1 MNIYDIFI
9 LIFRSVFSY
18 IFLLIILKAM
28 GKRELSQVSIFDIVI
43 FLIMSELFS
52 LALNDPH
59 ASILHFI
66 IPVIVIAILEFI
78 SSLLSLKYIK
88 IRKFLEG
95 KISFIIYKGEIDFK
109 TMKKNRYNIPDLM
122 LQLRNKDIQSP
133 IEVEYAILEGNGNL
147 NIIKKQD
154 LIVQYPE
161 PLIIDGK
168 INYDA
173 LNMLKLDETY
183 IYALIAKKGYTS
195 PQQIFFGQLLIDGF
209 FIVPF
214 EKWMNY

>member
-1 MNIYDIFI
+1 MALDDII
-9 LIFRSVFSY
+9 TLIIRTIFSY
-18 IFLLIILKAM
+18 IFLLIILKVM
-28 GKRELSQVSIFDIVI
+28 GKRELSQVSIFDVVI

-52 LALNDPH
+52 LALNDPD

-66 IPVIVIAILEFI
+66 IPVIVIAILELI
-78 SSLLSLKYIK
+78 SSLVSLKFIK

-133 IEVEYAILEGNGNL
+133 IEVEYAILEGNG
-147 NIIKKQD
+147 
-154 LIVQYPE
+154 
-161 PLIIDGK
+161 K

-173 LNMLKLDETY
+173 LKKLNLDETF
-183 IYALIAKKGYTS
+183 IYSLLAKNGYTS
-195 PQQIFFGQLLIDGF
+195 PQQIFFGQLLTNGF

-214 EKWMNY
+214 EK

>member
-1 MNIYDIFI
+1 MALDDII
-9 LIFRSVFSY
+9 TLIIRTIFSY
-18 IFLLIILKAM
+18 VFLLIILKVM
-28 GKRELSQVSIFDIVI
+28 GKRELSQVSIFDVVI

-52 LALNDPH
+52 LALNDPD

-66 IPVIVIAILEFI
+66 IPVIVIAILELI
-78 SSLLSLKYIK
+78 SSLLSLKIIK

-154 LIVQYPE
+154 LIVEYPD

-173 LNMLKLDETY
+173 LKKLNLDETF
-183 IYALIAKKGYTS
+183 IYSLLAKNGYTS
-195 PQQIFFGQLLIDGF
+195 PQQIFFGQLLTNGF

-214 EKWMNY
+214 EK

>member
-1 MNIYDIFI
+1 MALDDII
-9 LIFRSVFSY
+9 TLIIRTIFSY
-18 IFLLIILKAM
+18 IFLLIILKVM
-28 GKRELSQVSIFDIVI
+28 GKRELSQVSIFDVVI

-52 LALNDPH
+52 LALNDPD

-66 IPVIVIAILEFI
+66 IPVIVIAILELI
-78 SSLLSLKYIK
+78 SSLLSLKFIK

-154 LIVQYPE
+154 LIVEYPD

-173 LNMLKLDETY
+173 LKKLNLDETF
-183 IYALIAKKGYTS
+183 ICSLLAKNGYTS
-195 PQQIFFGQLLIDGF
+195 PQQIFFGQLLTNGF

-214 EKWMNY
+214 EK

>member
-1 MNIYDIFI
+1 MALDDII
-9 LIFRSVFSY
+9 TLIIRTIFSY
-18 IFLLIILKAM
+18 IFLLIILKVM
-28 GKRELSQVSIFDIVI
+28 GKRELSQVSIFDVVI

-52 LALNDPH
+52 LALNDPD

-66 IPVIVIAILEFI
+66 IPVIVIAILELI
-78 SSLLSLKYIK
+78 SSLLSLKFIK

-133 IEVEYAILEGNGNL
+133 IEVEYAILDGNGNL

-154 LIVQYPE
+154 LIVEYPD

-173 LNMLKLDETY
+173 LKKLNLDETF
-183 IYALIAKKGYTS
+183 IYSLLAKNGYNS
-195 PQQIFFGQLLIDGF
+195 PQQIFFGQLLTNGF

-214 EKWMNY
+214 EK

>member
-1 MNIYDIFI
+1 MALDDII
-9 LIFRSVFSY
+9 TLIIRTIFSY
-18 IFLLIILKAM
+18 IFLLIILKVM
-28 GKRELSQVSIFDIVI
+28 GKRELSQVSIFDVVI

-52 LALNDPH
+52 LALNDPD

-66 IPVIVIAILEFI
+66 IPVIVIAILELI
-78 SSLLSLKYIK
+78 SSLLSLKFIK

-95 KISFIIYKGEIDFK
+95 KISFIIYKGKIDFK

-154 LIVQYPE
+154 LIVEYPD

-173 LNMLKLDETY
+173 LKKLNLDETF
-183 IYALIAKKGYTS
+183 IYSLLAKNGYTS
-195 PQQIFFGQLLIDGF
+195 PQQIFFGQLLTNGF

-214 EKWMNY
+214 EK

>member
-1 MNIYDIFI
+1 MALDDII
-9 LIFRSVFSY
+9 TLIIRTIFSY
-18 IFLLIILKAM
+18 IFLLIILKVM
-28 GKRELSQVSIFDIVI
+28 GKRELSQVSIFDVVI

-52 LALNDPH
+52 LALNDPD

-66 IPVIVIAILEFI
+66 IPVIVIAILELI
-78 SSLLSLKYIK
+78 SSLLSLKFIK

-154 LIVQYPE
+154 LIVEYPD

-173 LNMLKLDETY
+173 LKKLNLDEAF
-183 IYALIAKKGYTS
+183 IYSLLAKNGYTS
-195 PQQIFFGQLLIDGF
+195 PQQIFFGQLLTNGF

-214 EKWMNY
+214 EK

>member
-1 MNIYDIFI
+1 MALDDII
-9 LIFRSVFSY
+9 TLIIRTIFSY
-18 IFLLIILKAM
+18 IFLLIILKVM
-28 GKRELSQVSIFDIVI
+28 GKRELSQVSIFDVVT

-52 LALNDPH
+52 LALNDPD

-66 IPVIVIAILEFI
+66 IPVIVIAILELI
-78 SSLLSLKYIK
+78 SSLLSLKFIK

-95 KISFIIYKGEIDFK
+95 KIAFIIYKGEIDFK

-154 LIVQYPE
+154 LIVEYPD

-173 LNMLKLDETY
+173 LKKLNLDETF
-183 IYALIAKKGYTS
+183 IYSLLAKNGYTS
-195 PQQIFFGQLLIDGF
+195 PQQIFFGQLLTNGF

-214 EKWMNY
+214 EK

>member
-1 MNIYDIFI
+1 MGLDDII
-9 LIFRSVFSY
+9 TLIIRTIFSY
-18 IFLLIILKAM
+18 IFLLIILKVM
-28 GKRELSQVSIFDIVI
+28 GKRELSQVSIFDVVI

-52 LALNDPH
+52 LALNDPD

-66 IPVIVIAILEFI
+66 IPVIVIAILELI
-78 SSLLSLKYIK
+78 SSLLSLKFIK

-154 LIVQYPE
+154 LIVEYPD

-173 LNMLKLDETY
+173 LKKLNLDETF
-183 IYALIAKKGYTS
+183 IYSLLAKNGYTS
-195 PQQIFFGQLLIDGF
+195 PQQIFFGQLLTNGF

-214 EKWMNY
+214 EK

>member
-1 MNIYDIFI
+1 MALDDII
-9 LIFRSVFSY
+9 TLIIRTIFSY
-18 IFLLIILKAM
+18 IFLLIILKVM
-28 GKRELSQVSIFDIVI
+28 GKRELSQVSIFDVVI

-52 LALNDPH
+52 LALNDPD

-66 IPVIVIAILEFI
+66 IPVIVIAILELI
-78 SSLLSLKYIK
+78 SSLLSLKFIK

-154 LIVQYPE
+154 LIVEYPD

-173 LNMLKLDETY
+173 LKKLNLDETF
-183 IYALIAKKGYTS
+183 IYSFLAKNGYTS
-195 PQQIFFGQLLIDGF
+195 PQQIFFGQLLTNGF

-214 EKWMNY
+214 EK